1 MGKSTGVKMQ
11 NPSLAEEQSA
21 IELIR
26 SIIGPSG
33 KIRIDCNEAW
43 TLSEAVRNLEVLD
56 RWDLDFVEQP
66 VAAEPIDNMLEL
78 KMRTP
83 VPLSAN
89 ESANGWANAWA
100 VIKKR
105 ASAVLCFS
113 EYFVGSIGEF
123 HRLGHAAAAEGLSVC
138 LGTHGEL
145 GIAAAAHQHVL
156 LNLPRVVEGNQKVAN
171 LMLDDIIK
179 EQLPIATK
187 PSWGVIEGAG
197 LGIEVDEQQLEKYH
211 QSYLNHGQYLPYDL
225 QKVLAAR
232 L

>member
-1 MGKSTGVKMQ
+1 V
-11 NPSLAEEQSA
+11 
-21 IELIR
+21 
-26 SIIGPSG
+26 
-33 KIRIDCNEAW
+33 
-43 TLSEAVRNLEVLD
+43 SEAIRNLEVLD
-56 RWDLDFVEQP
+56 RWNIDFAEQP
-66 VAAEPIDNMLEL
+66 VPAEPIENMLEL
-78 KMRTP
+78 KMRTR
-83 VPLSAN
+83 VPLSGN
-89 ESANGWANAWA
+89 ESANGRANAWTA
-100 VIKKR
+100 IKKR
-105 ASAVLCFS
+105 VCDVLCFS

-123 HRLGHAAAAEGLSVC
+123 HRLGHAAAAEGMSVC

-171 LMLDDIIK
+171 LMVDDVIK

-211 QSYLNHGQYLPYDL
+211 QNYLKHGQYSPYDL